1 MFWFSPTQTLPG
13 REGFK
18 KVAPTGGDLEGAGRL
33 YLFAAAGLC
42 IAAISSCRPDIKE
55 NKGDLKYFDIKGYFY
70 ADSSMLTSKHPLITK
85 TVSHNGITQ
94 TKKVYIGNWGNEFA
108 PFINSDINKPAW
120 RESYTVTTGTG
131 VMIYNAKTPDLKT
144 TKVIIS
150 KNGDK
155 LNWIEIDNHTKNL
168 LYEDYEK
175 LVYYPDSLYSISKW
189 QKVRFLGE
197 NIYLV
202 KGAF

>member
-1 MFWFSPTQTLPG
+1 MFWFRSPVPSPG
-13 REGFK
+13 
-18 KVAPTGGDLEGAGRL
+18 GGAEACIPAGRGL
-33 YLFAAAGLC
+33 TTNAIGLC
-42 IAAISSCRPDIKE
+42 FLLLATVISSCRPDVKE
-55 NKGDLKYFDIKGYFY
+55 NKANFKYFDIKGYFH
-70 ADSSMLTSKHPLITK
+70 ADSLRLTGKHPLITK
-85 TVSHNGITQ
+85 TVSHNGIAQ
-94 TKKVYIGNWGNEFA
+94 TKKVYISNWGNEFA

-120 RESYTVTTGTG
+120 RESYTVTRGTG
-131 VMIYNAKTPDLKT
+131 VQIYSAKTPDLKT

-155 LNWIEIDNHTKNL
+155 LNWMEIDNHTKNL

-189 QKVRFLGE
+189 QKVRFLGK